1 MTSTGVAAAAHADF
15 DDNVHPEQSPDT
27 MSAPGPGGVVIRLPP
42 YSKGVAPMTLAQ
54 LGSFEIKAQTLFP
67 TIHHQSGF
75 SRQVPRFAIRV
86 VRDGQT
92 VPATIFRPRN
102 VSPPSAHLCD

>member
-15 DDNVHPEQSPDT
+15 DDNVPPEQSPDT
-27 MSAPGPGGVVIRLPP
+27 MSAPGPGGVVLRLPP

-67 TIHHQSGF
+67 TIHHQSGITAKCRG
-75 SRQVPRFAIRV
+75 SRFESSETGRRFTSDDIP
-86 VRDGQT
+86 
-92 VPATIFRPRN
+92 PAKR
-102 VSPPSAHLCD
+102 LCSKR